1 MIKLNYRKAFEWL
14 KRTLK
19 MHTFP
24 IFFVLFL
31 LIPIIEIFFL
41 IKVGEIIGA
50 FPTIIL
56 VVLTA
61 VIGAGLLR
69 QQGLSTLAR
78 FQQNLSTGKL
88 PAQEMVEGIMLAVGG
103 ALLMTPGFVTDA
115 MGFLC
120 LLPFSRKFIAARVI
134 KSGSAKFTAGMSG
147 DFTSNAGGFYEDSH
161 PNSDND
167 IVEGEYTEIVDDPK
181 VISSS
186 NKSDQNKTPKDN

>member
-1 MIKLNYRKAFEWL
+1 MR
-14 KRTLK
+14 
-19 MHTFP
+19 TFP

-31 LIPIIEIFFL
+31 VIPIIEIFFL
-41 IKVGEIIGA
+41 IKVGEVIGA

-78 FQQNLSTGKL
+78 FQQNLSTGKI

-103 ALLMTPGFVTDA
+103 ALLMTPGFVTDT

-120 LLPFSRKFIAARVI
+120 LLPFSRKFIAANII
-134 KSGSAKFTAGMSG
+134 KRSTAKFTAGMSG
-147 DFTSNAGGFYEDSH
+147 GSFTGGAGGFYHETHSTSGSSSES
-161 PNSDND
+161 NV
-167 IVEGEYTEIVDDPK
+167 VEGEYTEIEEDPA
-181 VISSS
+181 ILGNSY
-186 NKSDQNKTPKDN
+186 QTTPKDK